1 MIGLSAGSAGLFGLR
16 AALTSTA
23 VKPANHHYQ
32 PGQLTPPSSYPVSN
46 GTNRVS
52 RSVLFLALLVIP
64 FLSGSASNLTEAR
77 ISQVIRDVKILPEH
91 AASRPAKL
99 SDTVRDGSA
108 VRTGTESRAELT
120 FTDQTLARLGSN
132 TIFTFNEGTRDL
144 ELGGGAMLLRV
155 PKNAGGAKIT
165 TAAVTAAITG
175 TTIMLEYH
183 SDAFIKFIVLEGTG
197 RIFRNDR
204 LGESV
209 LVRPGQMLIVSPKGT
224 TLPNPVDVDLA
235 RLKKTSAL
243 LSKDFKPVASEDL
256 ISHEI
261 KVQEQEKANQALLD
275 TNLVIF
281 GGGTAITLSD
291 TIDQR
296 AAVTNTMASRGGET
310 EPTPPPAPSPT
321 ATPSST
327 PRPTPRPT
335 ATPSPTIT
343 PSPTVTP
350 SPTTTPTPTATPSP
364 SATPTP
370 TVSPTATPSATPGL
384 INATYKGGTRNW
396 SDPGSWTPDLVPN
409 NTRTGLDFDVFFAS
423 GTLTQDIVEGVTI
436 NQLFMSGGTLVLAY
450 PLTLETGLQFSGG
463 AITSGILNVAGTS
476 SQSALLT
483 LSDTVIINS
492 GAYDLVLNGR
502 AFSGEG
508 SIFNNSGVL
517 TGDATDGKVTFN
529 IPLNNTGT
537 VSAEAGTFALTGG
550 GTFSGTASAASGAI
564 LQFGN
569 DFAIIDGAQFVG
581 AGTVQ
586 FNKPATT
593 TLSGTITNDTNIIL
607 KSSSTFADFVLNGNV
622 TLTGSGVLSLVNAD
636 RIRGTGIF
644 TNAGNTIEGETS
656 QLGSFGNNEIGIVN
670 AVGSVIDANVPGL
683 TLNIDPNLSN
693 GLTNEGLMA
702 ASNGGILLLN
712 GNGGGTFTNHG
723 TIAASGGMLQFSG
736 AVTSS
741 GTVDVGAGALL
752 VTGSYTQSGGTF
764 RLAGGSVTSTTP
776 STTPLNFE
784 GGLVDTWGTISS
796 AITNNAILQPALGG
810 TGLAMNGKL
819 TLLTSSQLT
828 FQLGGLTQGSEYGYL
843 NVNGTVA
850 FGGQLVLTFANGF
863 QNSVTNND
871 DFTVLTA
878 AGTALNGS
886 FTNVA
891 PGERLE
897 TSDGFGSFQVDYD
910 GTKILLSNFIPS
922 GNAFLDFAGLN
933 STTGAGGNG
942 RSLTFNAPAIIFGNG
957 AGEYF
962 GASFNGGNA
971 AAGSAFF
978 GGDGGSFAATA
989 TSGDVIV
996 SNDIEASS
1004 GANGKDIIGGNGGSV
1019 ALTSNSGQVAINNRV
1034 QVSHNTVGRRSSSG
1048 GSITL
1053 KSGKT
1058 SGVAINIANTGQLLS
1073 LLDAAAP
1080 GPGGKIVIQAIAS
1093 TGNSQV
1099 NISGKVQADRGTVD
1113 IRNSG
1118 SSGQVNLTNADIRA
1132 DTLKAAALGNDGVL
1146 QIGGGSLSADTT
1158 LQLYA
1163 PNGNGQVVFLGNVS
1177 LNGNSTKSIAGDS
1190 VTINNG
1196 VTVTVNGPKASVYV
1210 NSQNNIPK
1218 ANYSGFGGNGN
1229 TTGTFGGSGANP
1241 PQPLGNAPALGL
1253 PPGG

>member
-1 MIGLSAGSAGLFGLR
+1 LSFC
-16 AALTSTA
+16 
-23 VKPANHHYQ
+23 V
-32 PGQLTPPSSYPVSN
+32 
-46 GTNRVS
+46 
-52 RSVLFLALLVIP
+52 ALLVIP
-64 FLSGSASNLTEAR
+64 LLTASASNLTEAR
-77 ISQVIRDVKILPEH
+77 VSQVIRDVRILPEH
-91 AASRPAKL
+91 APSHPAKI

-120 FTDQTLARLGSN
+120 FTDQTLARLGAN

-209 LVRPGQMLIVSPKGT
+209 LVRPGQMLIVNPRGT
-224 TLPNPVDVDLA
+224 TLPDPVDVDLA

-261 KVQEQEKANQALLD
+261 KVQEQEKADQALLD

-296 AAVTNTMASRGGET
+296 AAVINTMAVRGGER
-310 EPTPPPAPSPT
+310 EPIPPPAPSPT

-327 PRPTPRPT
+327 PAP
-335 ATPSPTIT
+335 T

-350 SPTTTPTPTATPSP
+350 RPTVTPSPTVTPRPTVTPSATIIPTPSATPSP

-384 INATYKGGTRNW
+384 ISASYNGGTGNW
-396 SDPGSWTPDLVPN
+396 SNPGSWTPGLVPN
-409 NTRTGLDFDVFFAS
+409 NTKNGVDFDVFFAS
-423 GTLTQDIVEGVTI
+423 GTLTQDIVNGVTI
-436 NQLFMSGGTLVLAY
+436 NQLFMSGGTLVLAN
-450 PLTLETGLQFSGG
+450 PLTLEAGLQFSGG
-463 AITSGILNVAGTS
+463 SITSGILNIAGTS

-483 LSDTVIINS
+483 VGNTTINNS
-492 GAYDLVLNGR
+492 GTYDLVLNGR
-502 AFSGEG
+502 AFDGEG

-517 TGDATDGKVTFN
+517 TGHATDGKVTFN

-537 VSAEAGTFALTGG
+537 VSAEAGIFALTGG
-550 GTFSGTASAASGAI
+550 GTFSGTASAATGAT

-569 DFAIIDGAQFVG
+569 NFTISDGAQFIG

-586 FNKPATT
+586 FNKPAIT
-593 TLSGTITNDTNIIL
+593 TLAGTITNDTHLVL
-607 KSSSTFADFVLNGNV
+607 KSSSSFADFVLNGNV
-622 TLTGSGVLSLVNAD
+622 TFTGSGVLSLVNAD

-644 TNAGNTIEGETS
+644 TNAGNTIEGETNN
-656 QLGSFGNNEIGIVN
+656 LGSFGNDEIGIVN
-670 AVGSVIDANVPGL
+670 AAGSVIDANIAGL
-683 TLNIDPNLSN
+683 TLNIDPNLSA
-693 GLTNEGLMA
+693 GLTNEGVME
-702 ASNGGILLLN
+702 ASKGGILLLS
-712 GNGGGTFTNHG
+712 GNGGGAFTNSG
-723 TIAASGGMLQFSG
+723 TIMASGGALQFG
-736 AVTSS
+736 GTVTSS
-741 GTVDVGAGALL
+741 GTVDVGGDTLA
-752 VTGSYTQSGGTF
+752 VSGSYTQSAGTF
-764 RLAGGSVTSTTP
+764 RLAGGSVTSTP
-776 STTPLNFE
+776 ALDFE
-784 GGLVDTWGTISS
+784 GGLVDAWGTING
-796 AITNNAILQPALGG
+796 AIMNNAILQPALGD
-810 TGLAMNGKL
+810 TGLIANGKL
-819 TLLTSSQLT
+819 TLLFSSQLT
-828 FQLGGLTQGSEYGYL
+828 FQLGGLTQGSEYSYL
-843 NVNGTVA
+843 NINGTVA
-850 FGGQLVLTFANGF
+850 LGGQLVLTFAKGF
-863 QNSVTNND
+863 QHSVTNED

-878 AGTALNGS
+878 AGIGLSGH
-886 FTNVA
+886 FTNVE
-891 PGERLE
+891 PGGRLE
-897 TSDGFGSFQVDYD
+897 TSDGFGSFQVDYNA
-910 GTKILLSNFIPS
+910 TRILLSNFIPS
-922 GNAFLDFAGLN
+922 GGAFLDFDGLS
-933 STTGAGGNG
+933 STTGAGGTG
-942 RSLTFNAPAIIFGNG
+942 RSLSFSAPVILFGNG
-957 AGEYF
+957 PGDYY

-971 AAGSAFF
+971 APGSTFC

-989 TSGDVIV
+989 TSGDVVV
-996 SNDIEASS
+996 SRDIEASS
-1004 GANGKDIIGGNGGSV
+1004 GANGKDVISGKGGSV
-1019 ALTSNSGQVAINNRV
+1019 TLTSNSGQVAINNRV
-1034 QVSHNTVGRRSSSG
+1034 QVSHNMPGRRSSAG

-1053 KSGKT
+1053 RSGKT

-1073 LLDAAAP
+1073 MLDAAAP

-1099 NISGKVQADRGTVD
+1099 NISGKVYADRGRVD
-1113 IRNSG
+1113 IRNSA
-1118 SSGQVNLTNADIRA
+1118 SNGQVNLTNADMRA
-1132 DTLKAAALGNDGVL
+1132 DTLKAAALGSNGVL
-1146 QIGGGSLSADTT
+1146 QIGGGSLTADTT

-1163 PNGNGQVVFLGNVS
+1163 SNGNGQVVFIGNVS

-1196 VTVTVNGPKASVYV
+1196 VVVTVNGPKASVYV

-1218 ANYSGFGGNGN
+1218 ANYSGFGGNGH